1 MKRVAFRGRID
12 VDELSLNKLTMWD
25 LESDA
30 VTVSRNETDMEGNTG
45 RPSNFSDSA

>member
-12 VDELSLNKLTMWD
+12 IDELSLNKLTMWD

-30 VTVSRNETDMEGNTG
+30 VTVSRDDMEGNTG